1 MEDIVPEIEI
11 REVSIVDQFSRKGYV
26 AAGVLFLLAGI
37 LTAVFAS
44 QLPQIVI
51 VFFGI
56 LSMMLGAFTIVYGV
70 IRKTIYGLFFP
81 IAAGLFFLILGIVCT
96 FFSADILRGLTW
108 IISFCIF
115 AASVFSLYFWYLTKA
130 YKGAIGFLIDGVV
143 MLAIAVV
150 MWIIGGV
157 NSDLFEKLI
166 GYFFSL
172 IWFSCALFIFN
183 GLLVNWLKRKNTN

>member
-1 MEDIVPEIEI
+1 MEDIIPEIEI
-11 REVSIVDQFSRKGYV
+11 REVSIVDQFSRKGYIV
-26 AAGVLFLLAGI
+26 AGVLFLLAGI

-51 VFFGI
+51 VFFGVM
-56 LSMMLGAFTIVYGV
+56 SMTLGAFTVIYGV
-70 IRKTIYGLFFP
+70 VKRTIYGLFFP

-96 FFSADILRGLTW
+96 FFSPHILRGLTW
-108 IISFCIF
+108 VISFCIF

-130 YKGAIGFLIDGVV
+130 YRGAIGFLIDGIA

-150 MWIIGGV
+150 MWVIGGV
-157 NSDLFEKLI
+157 NSDLFGRLI
-166 GYFFSL
+166 GYFFAL

-183 GLLVNWLKRKNTN
+183 GLLVNRLKRKNLN